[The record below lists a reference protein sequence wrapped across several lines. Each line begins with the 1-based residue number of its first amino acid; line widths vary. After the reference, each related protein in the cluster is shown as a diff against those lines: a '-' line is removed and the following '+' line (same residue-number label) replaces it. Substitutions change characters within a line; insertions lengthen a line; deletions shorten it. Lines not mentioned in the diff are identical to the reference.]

1 MPTIPIE
8 VQRLMNKAKLT
19 KGLPL
24 QPKKNQNNSVLVF
37 FILYKE
43 RFLISFF
50 FVGLVVP
57 VPVSWQYRY
66 VL

>member
-1 MPTIPIE
+1 MPTTPIE

-37 FILYKE
+37 SILYKE